1 MKKILLIED
10 NVDLAE
16 NIVLLLKEHGY
27 DVSFAYNGAEGLKQ
41 IAGFNPDLILCDIML
56 PDYSGYKLLAELKK
70 LEDFTIPVFI
80 FLTAKTQR
88 EDLRKGMILGAD
100 DYITKPFTYEELI
113 GAISSQLRK
122 RQQFLNRVTTRSK
135 ESGSAIG
142 NELSSDKTKKNKEHL
157 NYADHIFINDKKH
170 PGFYPVKNIVLIKTL
185 RDYTQLYLF
194 GEKKFFLRK
203 SMIYWEGKLPKNR
216 FVRIHKQTM
225 INVDYVEKFDPISSY
240 RFHVTMKGYHEK
252 FVVSQRYSHKLKKLL

>member
-16 NIVLLLKEHGY
+16 NVVLLLKEHDY
-27 DVSFAYNGAEGLKQ
+27 DVSSAYNGMDGLKQ
-41 IAGFNPDLILCDIML
+41 MVEFKPDLILCDIML

-70 LEDFTIPVFI
+70 LEDFAIPLFI

-100 DYITKPFTYEELI
+100 DYITKPFTSEELI
-113 GAISSQLRK
+113 GAISSQFRK
-122 RQQFLNRVTTRSK
+122 RQQFLNRVTTK
-135 ESGSAIG
+135 DEESGTTAING
-142 NELSSDKTKKNKEHL
+142 LLSGKTKKNKKHL
-157 NYADHIFINDKKH
+157 NYADHIFINDKRN
-170 PGFYPVKNIVLIKTL
+170 PGFYPVKNIVLIRTL
-185 RDYTQLYLF
+185 RDYTQLYIF
-194 GEKKFFLRK
+194 DEKKFFFRK
-203 SMIYWEGKLPKNR
+203 SMIYWEEKLPKNK

-225 INVDYVEKFDPISSY
+225 INVDYVGKFEPISSH

-252 FVVSQRYSHKLKKLL
+252 LVVSQRYSHKLKKML